1 MPRPSYTAQMRS
13 ALLAAALLS
22 RAITG
27 CNSGPDQAVLCTQA
41 KIRRANAGK
50 GTPNDRQQRCHG
62 MTQKHIQTSPSAD
75 HAAYADCVLE
85 AETEEA
91 AAKCK

>member
-1 MPRPSYTAQMRS
+1 V
-13 ALLAAALLS
+13 
-22 RAITG
+22 I
-27 CNSGPDQAVLCTQA
+27 CTQA

-62 MTQKHIQTSPSAD
+62 LTGQHIKTAPCAD
-75 HAAYADCVLE
+75 HAAHADCVLE

-91 AAKCK
+91 ATKCR

>member
-1 MPRPSYTAQMRS
+1 M
-13 ALLAAALLS
+13 S
-22 RAITG
+22 RAPLALALALVACFAGLG
-27 CNSGPDQAVLCTQA
+27 CKDGPDHHVLCTQA
-41 KIRRANAGK
+41 KVRRANANK

-62 MTQKHIQTSPSAD
+62 MVQKHVQESPAAD

-91 AAKCK
+91 AAKCQ